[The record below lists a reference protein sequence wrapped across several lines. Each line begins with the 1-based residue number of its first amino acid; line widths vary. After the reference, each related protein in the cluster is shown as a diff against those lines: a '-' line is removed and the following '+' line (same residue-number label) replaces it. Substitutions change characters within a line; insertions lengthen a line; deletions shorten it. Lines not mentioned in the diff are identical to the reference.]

1 MYGTQRPI
9 FPQNGSIYHFSTC
22 KEYGLNG
29 ASSVLLHLIIRG
41 SNDTEENFSELNFI
55 RKNGIFLDHSSTTIY
70 DLGKPKQAIFQ
81 RKEL

>member
-41 SNDTEENFSELNFI
+41 SNDAEKNFSELNFI
-55 RKNGIFLDHSSTTIY
+55 RKNGISLDHSSTTIY
-70 DLGKPKQAIFQ
+70 DPGKPKQAIFQ